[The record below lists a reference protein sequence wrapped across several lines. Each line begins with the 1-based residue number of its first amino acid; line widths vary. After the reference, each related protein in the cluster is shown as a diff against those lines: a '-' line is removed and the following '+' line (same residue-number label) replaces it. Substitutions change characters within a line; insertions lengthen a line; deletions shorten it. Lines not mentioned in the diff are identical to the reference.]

1 MPARKKWEL
10 DMFDG
15 SNSILCE
22 VDEHVR
28 RAQGEL
34 RIVPSGKV
42 VREGRRRMCLSWVYL
57 YPGIAYPTYPTL
69 NAFCETTE
77 SGCSGFTLG
86 G

>member
-1 MPARKKWEL
+1 MLARKKWEL

-42 VREGRRRMCLSWVYL
+42 VREGRSPSWQ
-57 YPGIAYPTYPTL
+57 
-69 NAFCETTE
+69 
-77 SGCSGFTLG
+77 
-86 G
+86 